1 MSDELEKQ
9 ATEIG
14 NAARKKLIGLE
25 KEIEAGRGMRK
36 DLFDVLVS
44 SKLSLANVLKIP
56 PTAPAEALQKL
67 DDVVKQMKT
76 VAGAKINQQEW
87 PAGLDPQS
95 SIGVAALEKAY
106 RELVLW
112 REATFEQ
119 RMQAIFKYLG
129 EDSGYQDWCAAF
141 VSWCLKQVP
150 PKRWKD
156 ASVASQSS
164 RGALRLFNEF
174 KGHPSTAT
182 YTALG
187 VASGG
192 PKPGDIV
199 FWKRADANGDLEAG
213 YGHIGFVFSVR
224 SDGRVTTLEGNSSMS
239 VRLDEYDAGFDKGS
253 RHRFLGT
260 VRLP

>member
-14 NAARKKLIGLE
+14 NAARAKLIASG
-25 KEIEAGRGMRK
+25 KDIEPGRGMRK

-44 SKLSLANVLKIP
+44 SGLDLADVLKIP
-56 PTAPAEALQKL
+56 PAAPAEALQKL
-67 DDVVKQMKT
+67 DDVVQQMKD
-76 VAGAKINQQEW
+76 VAGASINKQEW
-87 PAGLDPQS
+87 PIGLDPQS

-129 EDSGYQDWCAAF
+129 EDSGYENWCAAF
-141 VSWCLKQVP
+141 VSWCLEQVP
-150 PKRWKD
+150 PQRWAD
-156 ASVASQSS
+156 AHVTRQAS
-164 RGALRLFNEF
+164 RGALRLFEKF
-174 KGHPSTAT
+174 EKHPSTAEFT
-182 YTALG
+182 MQG
-187 VASGG
+187 IPSGG

-199 FWKRADANGDLEAG
+199 FWERADANGDLKTG
-213 YGHIGFVFSVR
+213 LGHIGFVFSVNH
-224 SDGRVTTLEGNSSMS
+224 GRVTTLEGNSSMS